1 MGAAL
6 EAGYDLGALM
16 LCFLAI
22 ALLLATK
29 GLAEALH
36 KALNIGFLGIH
47 PFAGIASVLEST
59 LIAWLDDA
67 IKGVEAATA
76 KFENGLIDSFGLLLA
91 LPVLA
96 IIGVKA
102 ALNYMWNVALPAL
115 LAHTVSPVR
124 SLANQALDKV
134 EALSSVVP
142 ANLGKAERY
151 AVDRATDALE
161 DARAYTNTRVAAL
174 EGKLEGSISAGVA
187 EAEAFANTAVGKLRS
202 AEDNAIAGALEVAA
216 QAKAAGIAAAAAAL
230 AEAERV
236 SGLQVSQAEALAAG
250 ALAQVDAAGKAALAG
265 LEGVVIN
272 VGDDLA
278 AIEGAIGA
286 AGVGALIASIP
297 AIATLVHAIATEAG
311 LENAECR
318 SKVKGICGTD
328 PSAWGGLLA
337 GLGALGFAFSL
348 RELAE
353 IANPLVGELAD
364 VIAKAA

>member
-6 EAGYDLGALM
+6 EAGYDLGALA

-36 KALNIGFLGIH
+36 KALNVGFLGIH
-47 PFAGIASVLEST
+47 PFAGIASVLEGT

-76 KFENGLIDSFGLLLA
+76 KFENGLIDSFGMLLA
-91 LPVLA
+91 IPALLA
-96 IIGVKA
+96 IGTKA
-102 ALNYMWNVALPAL
+102 ALSYMWNVALPAFVSSRVSQIRT
-115 LAHTVSPVR
+115 LAS
-124 SLANQALDKV
+124 QALDKA
-134 EALSSVVP
+134 EALSSTVS

-151 AVDRATDALE
+151 AVDRAGDAVDTARSYTNARVSALE
-161 DARAYTNTRVAAL
+161 ASLHADIA
-174 EGKLEGSISAGVA
+174 AGVS

-216 QAKAAGIAAAAAAL
+216 LAKAAGLAAAAQAL
-230 AEAERV
+230 EEAERFTGV
-236 SGLQVSQAEALAAG
+236 QVSQAEALAAG

-272 VGDDLA
+272 VGDELA
-278 AIEGAIGA
+278 EIEGAIGA

-318 SKVKGICGTD
+318 SKVKGVCGTD
-328 PSAWGGLLA
+328 PSAWAGLLGGLA
-337 GLGALGFAFSL
+337 ALGFAFSL

-353 IANPLVGELAD
+353 IANPLVGELAGIID
-364 VIAKAA
+364 QAA